1 MKRETRTIDATGKP
15 LGRLACEIT
24 ILLRGK
30 QRSNFVPHLDGGDF
44 VVVKNVD
51 KIKLTGKKMEQKVY
65 YKYSGYPGGLKK
77 KSLAELF
84 RIKPGLVLKKAVFG
98 MLPKNK
104 LRVKM
109 IKCLQY
115 AKN

>member
-1 MKRETRTIDATGKP
+1 
-15 LGRLACEIT
+15 
-24 ILLRGK
+24 
-30 QRSNFVPHLDGGDF
+30 
-44 VVVKNVD
+44 VD